1 MEKPRFGD
9 VVDEVERRLANPSV
23 SHQGGGQKPLIPIS
37 RHAELPLAPVQ
48 RRLWLVDRLAS
59 QADDRERAAYNLP
72 ALFSLTGELN
82 IEVLERTVNTIVAR
96 HEALRTHYPESE
108 RGDPIAVIE
117 DQRNIELPV
126 LDCSDLSE
134 QEQQRYLQ
142 DTFSEYA
149 NTPFD
154 LVTGPLIKAGLL
166 RFGAQEHALVL
177 TIHHI
182 VFDGWSTSV
191 FIREFATLYGE
202 LLEGK
207 ESELPKLGIQYV
219 DYAAWHE
226 KALSGAAFEQSATF
240 WRRYLNSAPLLSTLP
255 ADFAR
260 PSQISH
266 AGSAL
271 SMTLSPD
278 LSQALNKLA
287 AQRGTTLFTLLLASF
302 QLLMHRQTRQHDLIV
317 GTDVAGRSHP
327 DVEPFN
333 WLFCQCNPAA
343 VSFV

>member
-142 DTFSEYA
+142 DTYPSMR
-149 NTPFD
+149 THR
-154 LVTGPLIKAGLL
+154 LILSL
-166 RFGAQEHALVL
+166 AL
-177 TIHHI
+177 
-182 VFDGWSTSV
+182 
-191 FIREFATLYGE
+191 
-202 LLEGK
+202 
-207 ESELPKLGIQYV
+207 
-219 DYAAWHE
+219 
-226 KALSGAAFEQSATF
+226 
-240 WRRYLNSAPLLSTLP
+240 
-255 ADFAR
+255 
-260 PSQISH
+260 
-266 AGSAL
+266 
-271 SMTLSPD
+271 
-278 LSQALNKLA
+278 
-287 AQRGTTLFTLLLASF
+287 
-302 QLLMHRQTRQHDLIV
+302 
-317 GTDVAGRSHP
+317 
-327 DVEPFN
+327 
-333 WLFCQCNPAA
+333 
-343 VSFV
+343 